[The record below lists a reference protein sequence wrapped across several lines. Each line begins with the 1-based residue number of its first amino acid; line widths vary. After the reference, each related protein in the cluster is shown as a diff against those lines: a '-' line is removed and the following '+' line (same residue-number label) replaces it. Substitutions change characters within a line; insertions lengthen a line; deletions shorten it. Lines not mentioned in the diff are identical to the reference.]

1 MCVRARPSARAPPP
15 AVDAHLL
22 HQQDLLHP
30 PHPLH
35 PPSQAAHKATLE
47 DKKAL
52 IDKVDCFIF
61 DCDGVIWRGDSVIEG
76 VPETLDM
83 LRAKVGVPGRGGG
96 GVAVRRAARQQQQQ
110 AAAAVAAPM
119 QVCSAR
125 HSVAPGHSL
134 ALAAAPPCTRTPK
147 PPHPHPQHTL
157 THRSHSCALTG
168 QAACVCDQQLHK
180 VPGRLPGQVHR
191 AGPQRQGGA
200 SDGSVCLW
208 VCGCGGGGVAG

>member
-1 MCVRARPSARAPPP
+1 M
-15 AVDAHLL
+15 L

-96 GVAVRRAARQQQQQ
+96 VVK
-110 AAAAVAAPM
+110 
-119 QVCSAR
+119 
-125 HSVAPGHSL
+125 PGNWIAYCNKNRKSQNL
-134 ALAAAPPCTRTPK
+134 LNN
-147 PPHPHPQHTL
+147 L
-157 THRSHSCALTG
+157 IL
-168 QAACVCDQQLHK
+168 
-180 VPGRLPGQVHR
+180 LP
-191 AGPQRQGGA
+191 
-200 SDGSVCLW
+200 L
-208 VCGCGGGGVAG
+208 

>member
-96 GVAVRRAARQQQQQ
+96 GGSGTARGK
-110 AAAAVAAPM
+110 AAAAAGSGSCSSADAGLQREALGCAGALPRSCRRPPMHAHTQTPTPSPPTHAHAPLTL
-119 QVCSAR
+119 VC
-125 HSVAPGHSL
+125 
-134 ALAAAPPCTRTPK
+134 
-147 PPHPHPQHTL
+147 
-157 THRSHSCALTG
+157 THR
-168 QAACVCDQQLHK
+168 
-180 VPGRLPGQVHR
+180 
-191 AGPQRQGGA
+191 A
-200 SDGSVCLW
+200 SSLCL
-208 VCGCGGGGVAG
+208 